1 MNHLITG
8 GAGFIGSHLAD
19 LLSED
24 ENNNIIV
31 LDNLEVGQQR
41 NIPNKQN
48 ITFIHCDI
56 STQYGILKKAFKNID
71 FVYHLAARADV
82 VPSIELPERYFD
94 VNVKGTINVLEAA
107 RENNVKGL
115 IYAASSSCYGIPT
128 KFPTP
133 EDSAIKPMY
142 PYALTK
148 RLGEE
153 LVLHWEKVYGIR
165 ALSLRF
171 FNVYGTRA
179 RTSGTYGAVF
189 GVFLAQKLAGK
200 PFTIVGDGEQ
210 TRDFTYVTD
219 VANAIKTV
227 LQEGKS
233 GHIYNVGSG
242 KTISINKFVE
252 LIGGPSVNIPKR
264 PGEPDITFADIK
276 KITSET
282 SWRPKIT
289 IDEGVAIMLK
299 NISYWAD
306 APVWDAESISQET
319 KSWFK
324 YLS

>member
-1 MNHLITG
+1 MLWDT
-8 GAGFIGSHLAD
+8 
-19 LLSED
+19 
-24 ENNNIIV
+24 
-31 LDNLEVGQQR
+31 VG
-41 NIPNKQN
+41 
-48 ITFIHCDI
+48 
-56 STQYGILKKAFKNID
+56 
-71 FVYHLAARADV
+71 
-82 VPSIELPERYFD
+82 
-94 VNVKGTINVLEAA
+94 
-107 RENNVKGL
+107 
-115 IYAASSSCYGIPT
+115 

-133 EDSAIKPMY
+133 KDSEIKPMY

-189 GVFLAQKLAGK
+189 GVFLAQKLAK

-227 LQEGKS
+227 LEEGKS

-242 KTISINKFVE
+242 KTVSINKIVE
-252 LIGGPSVNIPKR
+252 LIGGPSEFIPKR

-282 SWRPKIT
+282 SWRPQIT
-289 IDEGVAIMLK
+289 IDEGVGIMLE

-319 KSWFK
+319 KVGLNI
-324 YLS
+324 YLRLMDVLLLCAGLGTRLRPLLILFQNACSNKWLPNFILLVR

>member
-148 RLGEE
+148 RLGE
-153 LVLHWEKVYGIR
+153 
-165 ALSLRF
+165 
-171 FNVYGTRA
+171 
-179 RTSGTYGAVF
+179 
-189 GVFLAQKLAGK
+189 
-200 PFTIVGDGEQ
+200 
-210 TRDFTYVTD
+210 
-219 VANAIKTV
+219 
-227 LQEGKS
+227 
-233 GHIYNVGSG
+233 
-242 KTISINKFVE
+242 
-252 LIGGPSVNIPKR
+252 
-264 PGEPDITFADIK
+264 
-276 KITSET
+276 
-282 SWRPKIT
+282 
-289 IDEGVAIMLK
+289 
-299 NISYWAD
+299 
-306 APVWDAESISQET
+306 
-319 KSWFK
+319 
-324 YLS
+324 